1 MLAMACCSSLAII
14 APEWIG
20 PAPWASRGSDATLK
34 QYAPILCVPPSCVEA
49 PLGLHRYRS
58 SRGHPGPEPRVPTT
72 SERRR
77 VAAAY
82 KPRTSIE
89 CIATCATSWLLP
101 RGSILPTDF
110 LSRGVAINS
119 MRGSGGIFQL
129 LYTARAIEERGH
141 TKGPDRSAKKTT
153 TCSSERSQKAACNPP

>member
-82 KPRTSIE
+82 KPRTSDKVH
-89 CIATCATSWLLP
+89 CHLCDVMAPSQRVDTSDRLSQERRCDKLYERKWGYIP
-101 RGSILPTDF
+101 AIIYCSCYRGKGTHQ
-110 LSRGVAINS
+110 
-119 MRGSGGIFQL
+119 GS
-129 LYTARAIEERGH
+129 
-141 TKGPDRSAKKTT
+141 
-153 TCSSERSQKAACNPP
+153 